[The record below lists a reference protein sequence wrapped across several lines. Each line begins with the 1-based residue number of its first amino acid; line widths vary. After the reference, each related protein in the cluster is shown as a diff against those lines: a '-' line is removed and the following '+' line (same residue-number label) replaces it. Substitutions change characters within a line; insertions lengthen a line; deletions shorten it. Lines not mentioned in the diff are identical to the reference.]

1 MVTMTRR
8 RISTL
13 LGTIVLTGLVCG
25 DALAAAAPLQAPQA
39 PPKTSQ
45 GAAQRPPA
53 TATRPPVPV
62 TPPAQVA
69 PPPPDYVIGPD
80 DVLIV
85 LFRREKDMSAEVT
98 VRPDGKITL
107 QFLNDIQAAG
117 LTPDQLR
124 DKVTEEAG
132 RLIEDPSVTI
142 IVKQINS
149 RKVFITGQV
158 AKPGAYPIGTR
169 MSVLQLIALAGGLTE
184 YAKEKDIVIVREPL
198 TRTGQRQAF
207 KFDYTQVQKL
217 KNLQTNIDLKPGDTV
232 IVP

>member
-1 MVTMTRR
+1 M
-8 RISTL
+8 
-13 LGTIVLTGLVCG
+13 LTGLLCG
-25 DALAAAAPLQAPQA
+25 DLLAAGLLQAPQA
-39 PPKTSQ
+39 APPRTQ
-45 GAAQRPPA
+45 GTAQRPPA
-53 TATRPPVPV
+53 TAAKPPAVV
-62 TPPAQVA
+62 TPPAQVT

-98 VRPDGKITL
+98 VRPDGMITL

-124 DKVTEEAG
+124 DKVTQEAS

-158 AKPGAYPIGTR
+158 TRPGAYPLGNR

-184 YAKEKDIVIVREPL
+184 YAKEKDIVIVREPVG
-198 TRTGQRQAF
+198 RAGQRQAF
-207 KFDYTQVQKL
+207 KFDYSQVQKL
-217 KNLQTNIDLKPGDTV
+217 KNLASNIDLRPGDTV

>member
-1 MVTMTRR
+1 MV
-8 RISTL
+8 
-13 LGTIVLTGLVCG
+13 VLTGLLGG
-25 DALAAAAPLQAPQA
+25 DLLAALPLQAPKAA
-39 PPKTSQ
+39 PPKASQ
-45 GAAQRPPA
+45 ATPQRPST
-53 TATRPPVPV
+53 TATKPPAPV
-62 TPPAQVA
+62 TAPAQVT

-124 DKVTEEAG
+124 DKVTEEAS

-158 AKPGAYPIGTR
+158 AKPGAYPMGTR

-184 YAKEKDIVIVREPL
+184 YAKEKDIVIVREPQGK
-198 TRTGQRQAF
+198 TGQRQAF